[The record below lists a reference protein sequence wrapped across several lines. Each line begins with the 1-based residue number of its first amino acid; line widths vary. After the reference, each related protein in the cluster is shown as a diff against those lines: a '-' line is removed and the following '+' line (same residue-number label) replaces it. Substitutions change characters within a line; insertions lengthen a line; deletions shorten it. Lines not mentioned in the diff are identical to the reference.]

1 MRRIIKADVQDEIIF
16 NAIEDIDTG
25 ITTGITS
32 NLTLPTGNLNNIL
45 IAFNFRNK
53 KIPQELRTIANFNIN
68 ESYCID
74 VELREITI
82 NDVTFENACYIPA
95 EVFEKP
101 CYFMLGIYGYALEG
115 ENNIKQRVS
124 TIPIKCLVV
133 KGSYEP
139 NANESII
146 PTPTVFEKYFE
157 DVAKAGEQI
166 QENLDEY
173 NSILAEKLL
182 FHKKLE
188 GYYKTI
194 AENQDEILIDLEN
207 YSHIDTLFVDIE
219 GRNLVE
225 NVDYTKIADTKRI
238 KLTLP
243 VDKDT
248 IIHYI
253 VLKTTIVDAKDYDF
267 LRGTIGKYSE
277 YIEKVVTDA
286 ETDTFELPSEYNDN
300 SILNIYIEGRL
311 HLDYTI
317 VNGNLILNS
326 KVDAETEVIIVVKNT
341 DNISDLTDR
350 MADMETQ
357 MGDVSAILDIIN
369 GEVI

>member
-1 MRRIIKADVQDEIIF
+1 MKIIKADIDDEIIF
-16 NAIEDIDTG
+16 NTIEDIDTG
-25 ITTGITS
+25 VTTGITS
-32 NLTLPTGNLNNIL
+32 ILTLPTGNLNNIL
-45 IAFNFRNK
+45 IDFNFKNK
-53 KIPQELRTIANFNIN
+53 KLCETLRMIANFNIN
-68 ESYCID
+68 NKYCID

-82 NDVTFENACYIPA
+82 GEKTFENACYIPA
-95 EVFEKP
+95 EVFSEP
-101 CYFMLGIYGYALEG
+101 CRFWLGIYGYALEN
-115 ENNIKQRVS
+115 ENEIKQRVS
-124 TIPIKCLVV
+124 LVPLESIVV

-139 NANESII
+139 DANESIV
-146 PTPTVFEKYFE
+146 PTPTLFEKYFE

-194 AENQDEILIDLEN
+194 ADYEEEIVIDLEN

-267 LRGTIGKYSE
+267 LRGAIGKYSE
-277 YIEKVVTDA
+277 YIKKVVTDA

-300 SILNIYIEGRL
+300 SILNVYINGRL

-317 VNGNLILNS
+317 LNGNIILNS